1 MAILRH
7 YLLTLLLILAPVW
20 ATGQELGQ
28 VFDDSRTLAL
38 AAPLQWQ
45 VLPKNTVRN
54 PDEFDSLGFAQNFAT
69 LRPQQALPTARSN
82 DVWLR
87 FALPATAT
95 PQMWY
100 LRIPRLQVERV
111 TLYFQDEQKVW
122 RQQVAGDDLPM
133 VRWPLVT
140 RNPSFEL
147 GTKIDRPQQYF
158 LKLEHRIPITERPQ
172 LVAPS
177 DYIDGAQRVGTLVGL
192 MFGLFGLLTV
202 LGLVTARLYRNS
214 QYAWY
219 GLMVAMLLLSQLTL
233 VGYAGLRLWPSSVYL
248 NKIMPALASL
258 WTLAAITWFTTQVSY
273 AKLTSPR
280 IYKCSVGLVAVLL
293 LTSLAYAVYY
303 HDFPRDALLLLAGCA
318 MLWNLG
324 SMVWMAWRAQ
334 SLLWFVVAG
343 MAPLTVAM
351 LARLTYYI
359 GWLAHVELTQLFG
372 AMAACL
378 GMMVVYAGMIMR
390 SRETYAALERET
402 ALAHTD
408 ISTGLTLARIAAIRL
423 PQVLTRS
430 KRFGK
435 PCGVVMVHWLGYDA
449 QLQPMSS
456 AQAGAVLAHFGARLR
471 RLARDIDTV
480 ARYDNDHFL
489 FLVEAPV
496 SREALNDLG
505 TKILSTC
512 MRPSVQLGNGD
523 IYNVHVAI
531 CLATGDTLA
540 ANQVVE
546 TLRTRLNQMDP
557 GTARKVQF
565 VDAPLSTRPPSD
577 GPESTGNL
585 SGQAL
590 VAKINAIE
598 ASPILPTVM
607 QPSQRG

>member
-7 YLLTLLLILAPVW
+7 YFFTLLLILAPVW

-28 VFDDSRTLAL
+28 VFEDSRTLAL

-45 VLPKNTVRN
+45 VLPKDKVRN
-54 PDEFDSLGFAQNFAT
+54 PDEFDSLGLAQNFAA

-87 FALPATAT
+87 FALPVTAT

-122 RQQVAGDDLPM
+122 RQQVAGDDVPIA
-133 VRWPLVT
+133 RWPLVT

-147 GTKIDRPQQYF
+147 GTRIDRPQLYF

-192 MFGLFGLLTV
+192 VFGLFGLLTV

-219 GLMVAMLLLSQLTL
+219 GLMVAMLLLSQITL

-273 AKLTSPR
+273 AKLTAPR
-280 IYKCSVGLVAVLL
+280 IYKCSVALVAVLL

-343 MAPLTVAM
+343 LAPLTLAM

-359 GWLAHVELTQLFG
+359 GWLAHVELTQLLG
-372 AMAACL
+372 AIAACL
-378 GMMVVYAGMIMR
+378 GMMVVYAGMILR

-423 PQVLTRS
+423 PQLLTRS

-435 PCGVVMVHWLGYDA
+435 PCGVVMVRWLGYDA

-531 CLATGDTLA
+531 CLAMGDTLA
-540 ANQVVE
+540 AQQVME
-546 TLRTRLNQMDP
+546 TLRTRLSQMDP

-598 ASPILPTVM
+598 ASPILPTVVR
-607 QPSQRG
+607 PSQQG